1 MKFFLTCIIFLFSS
15 SIMAND
21 YPYTGDMP
29 LLPERSKEV
38 GINYEYM
45 RLCAGDMF
53 KSAEKTRKEVKE
65 LSTPDYNLLQKY
77 RMLEFSKN
85 YSGATYCKENR
96 WLIDS
101 NENYLA
107 ALKSTVDNILNNK
120 GTSSYLEKKQYSVC
134 VDLVSGEYS
143 LKDNPN
149 WSVDQCLLF
158 EKKSEAQKFIE
169 TSNTKLAEEK
179 REEEERLEEEKRKE
193 QERLEE
199 EKRLAEEKRK
209 EQERLEEEKRL
220 AEEKRKE
227 QERLE
232 EEKRLAEEKRKEQ
245 ERLEEERRIA
255 EEKRLAEEKIL
266 NRKISMI
273 PSESELQLA
282 IEFLQNIETFV
293 KNNPEEFDIIDITEL
308 VINTKP
314 ILDSNWTDQLKIDF
328 DYLKE
333 FVEQSAK
340 FNEFKKNYDQ
350 EKLDRNIKQVDLKI
364 DLLEKNINYLKNYL
378 RENVTS
384 EFAKSILELIKIA
397 ESTLND
403 SLVLSEFDSVNS
415 SIDDLKNEIK
425 EIENLLV
432 NLNNNALKLSEYL
445 QENMTSDL
453 APEVIQLIKKT
464 ETVKEGGKSSVEIS
478 DVNNE
483 VVNFIKKHIE
493 KEILPNIKT
502 DKTFGP
508 GSQTGT
514 DDETIIST
522 NSTVTKGITLP
533 QDQLSFINVVE
544 RSKTKKWEDEFELG
558 DILQNRNKNLESIIN
573 FDKYIVGYDTKYA
586 EIKNWIGVVTERA
599 SNSEGKGELYIDI
612 VYFDEG
618 KKSETVSFELRTSNN
633 EFSDLL
639 MGAETL
645 IDPEEKMYDQMRKV
659 KKKDIVIFS
668 GSFFKVDGVIA
679 TNDLTKKTR
688 VKKPS
693 FLFKFNE
700 LEKFSLTNNNQ

>member
-1 MKFFLTCIIFLFSS
+1 MRINFIFFFFIIPSLVF
-15 SIMAND
+15 ANEL
-21 YPYTGDMP
+21 PYDGKEP
-29 LLPERSKEV
+29 LLKDYSADM
-38 GINYEYM
+38 GYDYEYM
-45 RLCAGDMF
+45 RLCGGEMYI
-53 KSAEKTRKEVKE
+53 KAEEIRKKVKN
-65 LSTPDYNLLQKY
+65 LSTPDYKIFNRERL
-77 RMLEFSKN
+77 MEFSKN
-85 YSGATYCKENR
+85 YSHAINCQENKKEK
-96 WLIDS
+96 IS
-101 NENYLA
+101 NFDYYI
-107 ALKSTVDNILNNK
+107 SQ
-120 GTSSYLEKKQYSVC
+120 LEKKVNMKINPYYVC
-134 VDLVSGEYS
+134 VNENGRHSMYESDV
-143 LKDNPN
+143 
-149 WSVDQCLLF
+149 VLF
-158 EKKSEAQKFIE
+158 ENCTAFESKEKAQIRVDYMNSLLDKKLEQQKE
-169 TSNTKLAEEK
+169 
-179 REEEERLEEEKRKE
+179 
-193 QERLEE
+193 
-199 EKRLAEEKRK
+199 
-209 EQERLEEEKRL
+209 
-220 AEEKRKE
+220 EEKRKE

-314 ILDSNWTDQLKIDF
+314 ILDSNWNDQLKIDF

-364 DLLEKNINYLKNYL
+364 DLLEKNIYYLKNYL

-453 APEVIQLIKKT
+453 APEVMQLIKKT
-464 ETVKEGGKSSVEIS
+464 ESVKEGGKSSVEIR

-533 QDQLSFINVVE
+533 QDQLDFINAVE
-544 RSKTKKWEDEFELG
+544 QSKTKKWEDEFELG
-558 DILQNRNKNLESIIN
+558 DILQDRNKNLENIIN

-612 VYFDEG
+612 VYFAEG
-618 KKSETVSFELRTSNN
+618 KKSETVSFELRTSSN

-668 GSFFKVDGVIA
+668 GSFFKVDDVIA
-679 TNDLTKKTR
+679 TNDLTKKTK

-693 FLFKFNE
+693 FLFKFTE

>member
-1 MKFFLTCIIFLFSS
+1 MRINFIFFFLIIPSLVF
-15 SIMAND
+15 ANEL
-21 YPYTGDMP
+21 PYDGKEP
-29 LLPERSKEV
+29 LLKDYSADM
-38 GINYEYM
+38 GYDYEYM
-45 RLCAGDMF
+45 RLCGGEMYI
-53 KSAEKTRKEVKE
+53 KAEEIRKKVKN
-65 LSTPDYNLLQKY
+65 LSTPDYKIFNRERL
-77 RMLEFSKN
+77 MEFSKN
-85 YSGATYCKENR
+85 YSHAINCQERKKEK
-96 WLIDS
+96 ISDFDYYIS
-101 NENYLA
+101 Q
-107 ALKSTVDNILNNK
+107 
-120 GTSSYLEKKQYSVC
+120 LEKKVNMKINPYYVC
-134 VDLVSGEYS
+134 VNENGRHSMYESDV
-143 LKDNPN
+143 
-149 WSVDQCLLF
+149 VLF
-158 EKKSEAQKFIE
+158 ENCTAFESKEKAQIRVDYMNSLLDKKLEQQKE
-169 TSNTKLAEEK
+169 
-179 REEEERLEEEKRKE
+179 
-193 QERLEE
+193 
-199 EKRLAEEKRK
+199 
-209 EQERLEEEKRL
+209 
-220 AEEKRKE
+220 EEKRKE

-314 ILDSNWTDQLKIDF
+314 ILDSNWNDQLKIDF

-333 FVEQSAK
+333 FAEQSTK

-350 EKLDRNIKQVDLKI
+350 KKLDRNIKQVDLKI
-364 DLLEKNINYLKNYL
+364 DLLEKNIYYLKNYL

-453 APEVIQLIKKT
+453 APEVMQLIKKT
-464 ETVKEGGKSSVEIS
+464 ESVKEGGKSSVEIR

-533 QDQLSFINVVE
+533 QDQLDFINAVE
-544 RSKTKKWEDEFELG
+544 QSKTKKWEDEFELG
-558 DILQNRNKNLESIIN
+558 DILQDRNKNLENIIN

-612 VYFDEG
+612 VYFAEG
-618 KKSETVSFELRTSNN
+618 KKSETVSFELRTSSN

-668 GSFFKVDGVIA
+668 GSFFKVDDVIA
-679 TNDLTKKTR
+679 TNDLTKKTK

-693 FLFKFNE
+693 FLFKFTE

>member
-1 MKFFLTCIIFLFSS
+1 MRINFIFFFLIIPFLVF
-15 SIMAND
+15 ANEL
-21 YPYTGDMP
+21 PYDGKEP
-29 LLPERSKEV
+29 LLKDYSADM
-38 GINYEYM
+38 GYDYEYM
-45 RLCAGDMF
+45 RLCGGEMYI
-53 KSAEKTRKEVKE
+53 KAEEIRKKVKN
-65 LSTPDYNLLQKY
+65 LSTPDYKIFNRERL
-77 RMLEFSKN
+77 MEFSKN
-85 YSGATYCKENR
+85 YSHAINCQERKKEK
-96 WLIDS
+96 ISDFDYYIS
-101 NENYLA
+101 Q
-107 ALKSTVDNILNNK
+107 
-120 GTSSYLEKKQYSVC
+120 LEKKVNMKINPYYVC
-134 VDLVSGEYS
+134 VNENGRHSMYESDV
-143 LKDNPN
+143 
-149 WSVDQCLLF
+149 VLF
-158 EKKSEAQKFIE
+158 ENCTAFESKEKAQIRVDYMNSLLDKKLEQQKE
-169 TSNTKLAEEK
+169 
-179 REEEERLEEEKRKE
+179 
-193 QERLEE
+193 
-199 EKRLAEEKRK
+199 
-209 EQERLEEEKRL
+209 
-220 AEEKRKE
+220 EEKRKE

-308 VINTKP
+308 VINAKP
-314 ILDSNWTDQLKIDF
+314 ILDSNWNDQLKIDF

-333 FVEQSAK
+333 FAEQSAK

-350 EKLDRNIKQVDLKI
+350 KKLDRNIKQVDLKI
-364 DLLEKNINYLKNYL
+364 DLLEKNIYYLKNYL

-453 APEVIQLIKKT
+453 APEVMQLIKKT
-464 ETVKEGGKSSVEIS
+464 ESVKEGGKSSVEIR

-533 QDQLSFINVVE
+533 QDQLDFINAVE
-544 RSKTKKWEDEFELG
+544 QSKTKKWEDEFELG
-558 DILQNRNKNLESIIN
+558 DILQDRNKNLENIIN

-586 EIKNWIGVVTERA
+586 EINNWIGVVTERA

-612 VYFDEG
+612 VYFAEG
-618 KKSETVSFELRTSNN
+618 KKSETVSFELRTSSN

-668 GSFFKVDGVIA
+668 GSFFKVDDVIA
-679 TNDLTKKTR
+679 TNDLTKKTK

-693 FLFKFNE
+693 FLFKFTE

>member
-1 MKFFLTCIIFLFSS
+1 MRINFILFFLIIPFLVF
-15 SIMAND
+15 ANEL
-21 YPYTGDMP
+21 PYDGKEP
-29 LLPERSKEV
+29 LLKDYSADM
-38 GINYEYM
+38 GYDYEYM
-45 RLCAGDMF
+45 RLCGGEMYI
-53 KSAEKTRKEVKE
+53 KAEEIRKKVKN
-65 LSTPDYNLLQKY
+65 LSTPDYKIFNRERL
-77 RMLEFSKN
+77 MEFSKN
-85 YSGATYCKENR
+85 YSHAINCQERKKEK
-96 WLIDS
+96 ISDFDYYIS
-101 NENYLA
+101 Q
-107 ALKSTVDNILNNK
+107 
-120 GTSSYLEKKQYSVC
+120 LEKKVNMKINPYYVC
-134 VDLVSGEYS
+134 VNENGRHSMYESDV
-143 LKDNPN
+143 
-149 WSVDQCLLF
+149 VLF
-158 EKKSEAQKFIE
+158 ENCTAFESKEKAQIRVDYMNSLLDKKLEQQKE
-169 TSNTKLAEEK
+169 
-179 REEEERLEEEKRKE
+179 
-193 QERLEE
+193 
-199 EKRLAEEKRK
+199 
-209 EQERLEEEKRL
+209 
-220 AEEKRKE
+220 EEKRKE

-314 ILDSNWTDQLKIDF
+314 ILDSNWNDQLKIDF
-328 DYLKE
+328 GYLKE

-403 SLVLSEFDSVNS
+403 SLVLSEFDRVNS

-453 APEVIQLIKKT
+453 APEVMQLIKKT
-464 ETVKEGGKSSVEIS
+464 ESVKEGGKSSVEIR

-533 QDQLSFINVVE
+533 QDQLDFINAVE
-544 RSKTKKWEDEFELG
+544 QSKTKKWEDEFELG
-558 DILQNRNKNLESIIN
+558 DILQDRNKNLENVIN

-586 EIKNWIGVVTERA
+586 EINNWIGVVTERA

-612 VYFDEG
+612 VYFAEG
-618 KKSETVSFELRTSNN
+618 KKSETVSFELRTSSN

-668 GSFFKVDGVIA
+668 GSFFKVDDVIA
-679 TNDLTKKTR
+679 TNDLTKKTK

-693 FLFKFNE
+693 FLFKFTE

>member
-1 MKFFLTCIIFLFSS
+1 
-15 SIMAND
+15 
-21 YPYTGDMP
+21 
-29 LLPERSKEV
+29 
-38 GINYEYM
+38 
-45 RLCAGDMF
+45 
-53 KSAEKTRKEVKE
+53 
-65 LSTPDYNLLQKY
+65 
-77 RMLEFSKN
+77 
-85 YSGATYCKENR
+85 
-96 WLIDS
+96 
-101 NENYLA
+101 
-107 ALKSTVDNILNNK
+107 
-120 GTSSYLEKKQYSVC
+120 
-134 VDLVSGEYS
+134 
-143 LKDNPN
+143 
-149 WSVDQCLLF
+149 
-158 EKKSEAQKFIE
+158 
-169 TSNTKLAEEK
+169 
-179 REEEERLEEEKRKE
+179 
-193 QERLEE
+193 
-199 EKRLAEEKRK
+199 
-209 EQERLEEEKRL
+209 
-220 AEEKRKE
+220 
-227 QERLE
+227 
-232 EEKRLAEEKRKEQ
+232 
-245 ERLEEERRIA
+245 
-255 EEKRLAEEKIL
+255 
-266 NRKISMI
+266 MI

-314 ILDSNWTDQLKIDF
+314 ILDSNWNDQLKIDF

-333 FVEQSAK
+333 FAEQSAK

-350 EKLDRNIKQVDLKI
+350 KKLDRNIKQVDLKI
-364 DLLEKNINYLKNYL
+364 DLLEKNIYYLKNYL

-403 SLVLSEFDSVNS
+403 SLVLTEFDRVNS

-453 APEVIQLIKKT
+453 APEVMQLIKKT
-464 ETVKEGGKSSVEIS
+464 ESVKEGGKSSVEIR

-533 QDQLSFINVVE
+533 QDQLDFINAVE
-544 RSKTKKWEDEFELG
+544 QSKTKKWEDEFELG
-558 DILQNRNKNLESIIN
+558 DILQDRNKNLENIIN

-612 VYFDEG
+612 VYFAEG
-618 KKSETVSFELRTSNN
+618 KKSETVSFELRTSSN

-668 GSFFKVDGVIA
+668 GSFFKVDDVIA
-679 TNDLTKKTR
+679 TNDLTKKTK

-693 FLFKFNE
+693 FLFKFTE

>member
-1 MKFFLTCIIFLFSS
+1 MRINFIFFFLIIPSLVF
-15 SIMAND
+15 ANEL
-21 YPYTGDMP
+21 PYDGKEP
-29 LLPERSKEV
+29 LLKDYSADM
-38 GINYEYM
+38 GYDYEYM
-45 RLCAGDMF
+45 RLCGGEMYI
-53 KSAEKTRKEVKE
+53 KAEEIRKKVKN
-65 LSTPDYNLLQKY
+65 LSTPDYKIFNRERL
-77 RMLEFSKN
+77 MEFSKN
-85 YSGATYCKENR
+85 YSHAINCQENKKEK
-96 WLIDS
+96 IS
-101 NENYLA
+101 NFDYYI
-107 ALKSTVDNILNNK
+107 SQ
-120 GTSSYLEKKQYSVC
+120 LEKKVNMKINPYYVC
-134 VDLVSGEYS
+134 VNENGRHSMYESDV
-143 LKDNPN
+143 
-149 WSVDQCLLF
+149 VLF
-158 EKKSEAQKFIE
+158 ENCTAFESKEKAQIRVDYMNSLLDKKLEQQKE
-169 TSNTKLAEEK
+169 
-179 REEEERLEEEKRKE
+179 
-193 QERLEE
+193 
-199 EKRLAEEKRK
+199 
-209 EQERLEEEKRL
+209 
-220 AEEKRKE
+220 EEKRKE

-314 ILDSNWTDQLKIDF
+314 ILDSNWNDQLKIDF

-333 FVEQSAK
+333 FAEQSAK

-350 EKLDRNIKQVDLKI
+350 KKLDRNIKQVDLKI
-364 DLLEKNINYLKNYL
+364 DLLEKNIYYLKNYL

-453 APEVIQLIKKT
+453 APEVMQLIKKT
-464 ETVKEGGKSSVEIS
+464 ESVKEGGKSSVEIR

-502 DKTFGP
+502 EKTFGP

-533 QDQLSFINVVE
+533 QDQLDFINAVE
-544 RSKTKKWEDEFELG
+544 QSKTKKWEDEFELG
-558 DILQNRNKNLESIIN
+558 DILQDRNKNLENIIN

-612 VYFDEG
+612 VYFAEG
-618 KKSETVSFELRTSNN
+618 KKSETVSFELRTSSN

-668 GSFFKVDGVIA
+668 GSFFKVDDVIA
-679 TNDLTKKTR
+679 TNDLTKKTK

-693 FLFKFNE
+693 FLFKFTE